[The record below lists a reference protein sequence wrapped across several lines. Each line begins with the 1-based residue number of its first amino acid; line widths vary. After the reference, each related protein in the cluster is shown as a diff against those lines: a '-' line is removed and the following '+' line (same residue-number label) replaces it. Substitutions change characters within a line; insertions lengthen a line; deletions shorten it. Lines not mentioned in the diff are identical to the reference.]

1 NDSSED
7 FGHQFFNLMPSISFP
22 VMRFKKKFRLD
33 SEYDFL
39 IRLTK
44 YPIFPI
50 SRIDINAYDVI
61 KRKNIGSKTYILS
74 SK

>member
-1 NDSSED
+1 
-7 FGHQFFNLMPSISFP
+7 
-22 VMRFKKKFRLD
+22 MRFKKKFRLD